1 MDAPDEDSMPPT
13 LVQDVPPHYDEEP
26 TLLTI
31 PEEDSELSLTQRNSN
46 RSNDNNKTQQFT
58 NLDTQ
63 QSAFEARTFDD
74 DDTGAV
80 NFGHL
85 SELNQASSPV
95 SVDEGFDNTRSGW
108 RLQNG
113 ESQEFPG
120 QTPYK
125 SNTGL
130 PETPALPRNP
140 FAGQLDAAAPLGG
153 TQLFGA
159 TQLLTSAVKH
169 SPTSSR
175 PSPNV
180 LHNSISS
187 NFLETSP
194 LKNRTNVSSPPTIRT
209 SSPNHQ
215 AEVPATV
222 VRTNRLPSLAE
233 ETPLARFTAH
243 EPVIPES
250 PLVRGNGAFQPSAHY
265 ESVNLSQ
272 QRKAPPVSILEDTD
286 SDDDTIHLKRKRLA
300 DRKRA
305 FGAEKLSR
313 VHVERPARRL
323 SSEQPDSK
331 RRRFSEAT
339 TETTVG
345 AITVSASDDAT
356 TKSRSNSIG
365 QSQKQIPQSLE
376 PPSLESTKA
385 TPKDDVGPTVQGTQR
400 TTENGYD
407 DVIPATSPVQA
418 SPAIITQEDAPTTD
432 QELPG
437 LPNEAA
443 EAVDVEMEETSS
455 APAQRRPLRKSRSAK
470 QRRWI
475 PSSSISAAETTAAT
489 AVGVESPQQLQDP
502 QADIGT
508 ASDATAV
515 PEDRTTNTN
524 NGNADDVTSESS
536 ALSSLSATPDP
547 GSTPATKTSA
557 RESSPVQSTTYSP
570 SMDRSLRRRL
580 LEGTSNPVSPRR
592 ATRLMSAVDRL
603 RSEPVSEAESSS
615 TSMTGDISKSRSLQ
629 SFPKPS
635 TAAIPRRK
643 GRLFEGMVFA
653 ISLVIKEEKETHKDV
668 KLMRDKLERKVEQ
681 AGGRVLQKGFHE
693 LLQTT
698 VPAQSRAGRD
708 ELETLQFQA
717 GATDYTFAAVITNG
731 HSRSFKYMQAL
742 AFGIPCL
749 PQQWLTACIN
759 HSQIVDWRPYLLCSG
774 TSTVLGNTTLSR
786 WLPSYSALDAS
797 LVDTMTQRVRLME
810 GQTVL
815 MVADAGKN
823 TSPETVSSPAFLSQ
837 GLGALLTKVSTAR
850 QAKDA
855 MRRAEQKGQPFGWI
869 CVEHSTEKLG
879 ALLPSAK
886 GGSKK
891 KKQKEADSTPRLLHD
906 ELVIQSL
913 ILGRLVEPDEEK
925 AL

>member
-1 MDAPDEDSMPPT
+1 MDVPDEDSMPPT
-13 LVQDVPPHYDEEP
+13 LVQDVIPHYEEEP
-26 TLLTI
+26 TLLVI

-46 RSNDNNKTQQFT
+46 RSNQDKQSQPFA

-63 QSAFEARTFDD
+63 QSGFDARTFDD
-74 DDTGAV
+74 DETGAV

-85 SELNQASSPV
+85 SELNQPSSPV

-120 QTPYK
+120 QTPFK
-125 SNTGL
+125 SNTGF

-140 FAGQLDAAAPLGG
+140 FAGQVDAAAPLGG

-194 LKNRTNVSSPPTIRT
+194 LKNRTNVSSPPTLRT
-209 SSPNHQ
+209 SSPNHHTD
-215 AEVPATV
+215 VPSTV

-233 ETPLARFTAH
+233 ETPLARFAVQD
-243 EPVIPES
+243 EIIPES
-250 PLVRGNGAFQPSAHY
+250 PLVRGNGVFQPSAHY
-265 ESVNLSQ
+265 ESVNKSQ

-286 SDDDTIHLKRKRLA
+286 SDDDTIQMKRKRLA

-305 FGAEKLSR
+305 FGAEKLGR
-313 VHVERPARRL
+313 VSVERPLRRT
-323 SSEQPDSK
+323 SSEQPEVK
-331 RRRFSEAT
+331 RRRFNEAT
-339 TETTVG
+339 AEKTGTT
-345 AITVSASDDAT
+345 AITASASDDAT

-385 TPKDDVGPTVQGTQR
+385 TPKDDAGATVQGTQG
-400 TTENGYD
+400 TAENVYD
-407 DVIPATSPVQA
+407 DIIPATSPVQA
-418 SPAIITQEDAPTTD
+418 SPAIITQDDASGANQD
-432 QELPG
+432 LPP
-437 LPNEAA
+437 LPNDAA
-443 EAVDVEMEETSS
+443 EAGDAEMETSS
-455 APAQRRPLRKSRSAK
+455 APAPSRAVRRSRAAK

-475 PSSSISAAETTAAT
+475 PSSSISAADPTP
-489 AVGVESPQQLQDP
+489 AVDIEPPHQLQDP
-502 QADIGT
+502 LADVGT

-515 PEDRTTNTN
+515 PEGRGAAARTD
-524 NGNADDVTSESS
+524 NAEDGTSESS

-547 GSTPATKTSA
+547 ESTPATKNSV
-557 RESSPVQSTTYSP
+557 RESSPTHSATNSP
-570 SMDRSLRRRL
+570 SIERSLRRRL

-592 ATRLMSAVDRL
+592 ATRFMTAVDRL
-603 RSEPVSEAESSS
+603 RSEPVSEAESTS
-615 TSMTGDISKSRSLQ
+615 TSMTSDLSKSRSLH
-629 SFPKPS
+629 SIPRAAA
-635 TAAIPRRK
+635 TAAVPRRK

-693 LLQTT
+693 LLQTSP
-698 VPAQSRAGRD
+698 PAQSAAHKD
-708 ELETLQFQA
+708 VEALQFQP
-717 GATDYTFAAVITNG
+717 GAADYTFAAVITNG

-774 TSTVLGNTTLSR
+774 TSTVLGNTALSR
-786 WLPSYSALDAS
+786 WLPSYSAVDAS
-797 LVDTMTQRVRLME
+797 LVETMKQRVRIME

-815 MVADAGKN
+815 MVADTGKN

-837 GLGALLTKVSTAR
+837 GLGAVVTKVATAR

-855 MRRAEQKGQPFGWI
+855 LRRAEQTGQPFSWI
-869 CVEHSTEKLG
+869 CVEHSTEKVG
-879 ALLPSAK
+879 SLLPSART
-886 GGSKK
+886 GSKK
-891 KKQKEADSTPRLLHD
+891 KKQKQADTSLRLLHD